1 MAKLFNGS
9 INFPSTMT
17 PTGAQPLDD
26 RSVVKTLSDLLS
38 SDTFG
43 TALYNGMMVSVVDE
57 QKVYMLIDDTKSTSE
72 EGWVVVG
79 SGNGSVAV
87 ESYSEA
93 VNMATNDNIG
103 QVIYVKNESE
113 YDADGEEGE
122 GVAVKYDAAP
132 YIVIGAGELMKLAAS
147 TASGDINSEV
157 ASLKTKVSSIETAVG
172 NAESGLVKDVA
183 DLKAIDHDAY
193 VSADAELKSELESA
207 IASADTASQ
216 GYASAAQSAAELKA
230 QELASAAQSAAES
243 KAQELNDAMNTR
255 VEALESIDHEHEN
268 MDVLNGI
275 TAEKIEAWD
284 NAQVNVIEKIIF
296 NGNEVVVDNQTKTV
310 ELNTPADFISGLTE
324 DKVLS
329 VIDGKLGATL
339 GLNYYSS
346 GDTYEIQLLGKDGEV
361 IDRVNAKDFVKD
373 GMLKNVE
380 LKKNP
385 SGKTEGTYL
394 IFTWNNDAGVT
405 EPMYVPVTDLLDVY
419 NAGNGLDL
427 DGKTFSISL
436 KSNEKYLEV
445 TESGLST
452 KGIDDAITTA
462 KNALLGED
470 GDTSS
475 DGTIFGAKKYADEK
489 SAAVQSAAES
499 KAQELASAAQ
509 SAATEYAD
517 SLASNYDVAG
527 AAAEALTA
535 ATAYA
540 DANFVKSADFNEF
553 SQELEDK
560 LQGIAEGAE
569 VNVIESVK
577 VNGKEAT
584 IEEKVALV
592 EIEAKDIKLGSAITT
607 DGSEVYGSGQTI
619 SAVLQGIQ
627 DSVTVAVSGSLTGVV
642 AGDGISVSEVVA
654 NKQTISVKV
663 SSDEG
668 NLIKNGT
675 DGGVFAAMYYDGDD
689 AE

>member
-1 MAKLFNGS
+1 MAIIKNA
-9 INFPSTMT
+9 INF
-17 PTGAQPLDD
+17 
-26 RSVVKTLSDLLS
+26 
-38 SDTFG
+38 
-43 TALYNGMMVSVVDE
+43 
-57 QKVYMLIDDTKSTSE
+57 
-72 EGWVVVG
+72 G
-79 SGNGSVAV
+79 SGFNITAAGPIDSRMRVPKKEDLTKVWFKENGDVEPDAPVYAGMLVTVNEEDAVYLLKTEGYDEKTGSPIAADASNIDSWVKIGSSNGSVAV

-93 VNMATNDNIG
+93 VDMATEDNVG

-122 GVAVKYDAAP
+122 GVVVKYDAAP
-132 YIVIGAGELMKLAAS
+132 YIVIGLGELMKLAVS
-147 TASGDINSEV
+147 TASGDINGEV
-157 ASLKTKVSSIETAVG
+157 ASLKTKVSSLETIIG
-172 NAESGLVKDVA
+172 NDKNGLVKDVA

-193 VSADAELKSELESA
+193 VSADAELKSELEGA

-216 GYASAAQSAAELKA
+216 GYASAAQSAAEEKA
-230 QELASAAQSAAES
+230 
-243 KAQELNDAMNTR
+243 KELNDAMNIR

-275 TAEKIEAWD
+275 TVEKIESWD
-284 NAQVNVIEKIIF
+284 KAQVNVIEKIIF

-310 ELNTPADFISGLTE
+310 NLNTPADFISGLTE

-329 VIDGKLGATL
+329 VVDGKLGATL

-361 IDRVNAKDFVKD
+361 IDRVDAKNFVKD
-373 GMLKNVE
+373 GMLNNVE

-419 NAGNGLDL
+419 DAGNGLDL

-445 TESGLST
+445 TESGLAT

-470 GDTSS
+470 GDASS
-475 DGTIFGAKKYADEK
+475 NGTIFGAKKYADEK
-489 SAAVQSAAES
+489 SAAAQYAAEA
-499 KAQELASAAQ
+499 KAQELSSAAQ

-553 SQELEDK
+553 SQDLEDK
-560 LQGIAEGAE
+560 LNGIADGAE

-577 VNGKEAT
+577 VNGKEST

-592 EIEAKDIKLGSAITT
+592 EIDAKDIKLGSAITA

-619 SAVLQGIQ
+619 STVLQGIQ
-627 DSVTVAVSGSLTGVV
+627 DSVTVAV
-642 AGDGISVSEVVA
+642 AGDGIFVSEVVA
-654 NKQTISVKV
+654 NKQTISVVV
-663 SSDEG
+663 SSDKG

-675 DGGVFAAMYYDGDD
+675 DGGIFAAMYYDGDD
-689 AE
+689 TE